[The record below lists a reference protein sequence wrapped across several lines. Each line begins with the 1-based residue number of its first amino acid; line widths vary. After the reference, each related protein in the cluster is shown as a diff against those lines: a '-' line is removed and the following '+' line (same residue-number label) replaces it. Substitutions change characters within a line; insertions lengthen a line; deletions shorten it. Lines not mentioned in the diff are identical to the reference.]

1 MSRTIVDI
9 DGELLARAQ
18 RALRTATA
26 GDTINAALA
35 LAAAIDAEKRTQ
47 MLDSYRALLDRLDVD
62 LR

>member
-18 RALRTATA
+18 RALRTSTA
-26 GDTINAALA
+26 GDTINAALE